1 MNKSYARLMSDI
13 EKLQKQA
20 AAIQTGV
27 IDRMRRDIAQ
37 HGLTVEQLF
46 GGPPSKTSS
55 KRATTTSISKK
66 VAKFADELGNT
77 WSGMGKR
84 PGWLK
89 NALEAGKEID
99 EFLVAGASKA
109 VASVSKAVSAK
120 PTKKK
125 TSAKKV
131 AKPVVKTAR
140 KAAPKP
146 AAKRTAKSVATKA
159 ASVSKAKT
167 PKKRSA
173 KSGAASTKTAA
184 ANAAPAA

>member
-13 EKLQKQA
+13 EKLQKKA
-20 AAIQTGV
+20 ADIQTNV
-27 IDRMRRDIAQ
+27 IDRIRRDIAQ

-46 GGPPSKTSS
+46 GGAPNKTTSRRVS
-55 KRATTTSISKK
+55 TKSISKK

-89 NALEAGKEID
+89 SALDAGKQID
-99 EFLVAGASKA
+99 DFLVTSANKA

-120 PTKKK
+120 PAKKK
-125 TSAKKV
+125 TAAKKV
-131 AKPVVKTAR
+131 TKPLVKTTS

-146 AAKRTAKSVATKA
+146 AAKKTAKSVATKA
-159 ASVSKAKT
+159 TSGSKVNT

-173 KSGAASTKTAA
+173 KSGTAATKTAA
-184 ANAAPAA
+184 ANATLAT